1 MKEDGVRSRTGL
13 HTSIRRRSPAPTG
26 FFSVSSPPPGPFWL
40 YLPAARP
47 TFYSNL
53 LVLTCSLLY
62 PLLSRDPP
70 PFASFPTFPPS
81 ACRPHSR
88 ASRVGPQCS
97 IHRVTKRTAQASADL
112 PGSHFRLDGNPRDT
126 HTVDVVFVLLSI
138 SLIAKDLNSQTV
150 RGVRS
155 ADSLKFFYGL
165 LRLLYIKATI
175 SCFQIF
181 IYKYSYSPIPFSLHT
196 IGSSRLIDGYK
207 GIIKM
212 RRDRCTKDNGPGP
225 KR

>member
-165 LRLLYIKATI
+165 LR
-175 SCFQIF
+175 
-181 IYKYSYSPIPFSLHT
+181 SYSPIPFSLHT

>member
-1 MKEDGVRSRTGL
+1 MKRKRMKRWKWKRRRIEKCEEEKHVKVEETAGAKEGTRRWATYCCLERGLGLVGSEMKEDGVRSRTGL
-13 HTSIRRRSPAPTG
+13 HTSIHRRSPAPTG
-26 FFSVSSPPPGPFWL
+26 FFSVSSPPPGPLWL

-70 PFASFPTFPPS
+70 PFTSFPTFPPS

-88 ASRVGPQCS
+88 ASGVGPQCS
-97 IHRVTKRTAQASADL
+97 IHRATKRTAQASADL

-126 HTVDVVFVLLSI
+126 HTVDVVSVLLSI
-138 SLIAKDLNSQTV
+138 PLIAKDLNSQTV

-155 ADSLKFFYGL
+155 ARGQF
-165 LRLLYIKATI
+165 
-175 SCFQIF
+175 
-181 IYKYSYSPIPFSLHT
+181 
-196 IGSSRLIDGYK
+196 
-207 GIIKM
+207 
-212 RRDRCTKDNGPGP
+212 
-225 KR
+225 